1 MTMVQGVVMTMAQD
15 VVMTMAQDVVMTM
28 VQGVVMT
35 MDLDAVTT
43 KTMVHGAEVQMM
55 DPEGMTALDAGT
67 TKVQGEGMRMEED
80 LITGGKVHEA
90 AVVIA
95 TGTEEEAHHLGG
107 LRTTV
112 KNAVEEEEVAGVIVL
127 RVVEAR
133 IQDAMTGAAL
143 TVVTIA
149 TGTEEEAHHLGG
161 SRTTVKNAEEEEVG
175 VTAQLVDVKTDL
187 PGETT
192 DVEVRVAAAVE
203 GLGGVKRTLPL
214 GQTIGAVHLRP
225 KRQLLPVPAEGTM
238 TATGKL
244 SASVKKINLDH
255 SPYVMQVY
263 QTILLSITRAIG
275 SFNGCKIGQVK
286 FPNVLNTP

>member
-1 MTMVQGVVMTMAQD
+1 MMMAQGVVMTMAQD
-15 VVMTMAQDVVMTM
+15 VVMMMAQDVVMTM
-28 VQGVVMT
+28 AQDVVMT

-67 TKVQGEGMRMEED
+67 TMVQGEGMRMEED

-95 TGTEEEAHHLGG
+95 TGTEEEAHHPGG
-107 LRTTV
+107 SRMTV
-112 KNAVEEEEVAGVIVL
+112 KNAVEEEGAGVIVL
-127 RVVEAR
+127 QVVEAR

-149 TGTEEEAHHLGG
+149 TGTEEEAHHPGG

-192 DVEVRVAAAVE
+192 DVEVRVAAAAVE
-203 GLGGVKRTLPL
+203 GLGGVKMTLPL
-214 GQTIGAVHLRP
+214 GQT
-225 KRQLLPVPAEGTM
+225 T
-238 TATGKL
+238 
-244 SASVKKINLDH
+244 
-255 SPYVMQVY
+255 
-263 QTILLSITRAIG
+263 
-275 SFNGCKIGQVK
+275 
-286 FPNVLNTP
+286 

>member
-1 MTMVQGVVMTMAQD
+1 MT
-15 VVMTMAQDVVMTM
+15 
-28 VQGVVMT
+28 
-35 MDLDAVTT
+35 
-43 KTMVHGAEVQMM
+43 
-55 DPEGMTALDAGT
+55 DPDAGT
-67 TKVQGEGMRMEED
+67 TKVQGEGTRMEED

-112 KNAVEEEEVAGVIVL
+112 KNAVEEEGAGVIVL
-127 RVVEAR
+127 QVVEAR

-149 TGTEEEAHHLGG
+149 TGTEEEAHHQGG

-203 GLGGVKRTLPL
+203 GLGGVKRTLPQ
-214 GQTIGAVHLRP
+214 GQTIGAVHLQPR
-225 KRQLLPVPAEGTM
+225 RQLLPVPAEGTM

-244 SASVKKINLDH
+244 SASVKNFNLDH

-275 SFNGCKIGQVK
+275 SFNGC
-286 FPNVLNTP
+286 

>member
-1 MTMVQGVVMTMAQD
+1 MMTMVQGVVMTMAQD
-15 VVMTMAQDVVMTM
+15 VVMMMAQDVVMTM
-28 VQGVVMT
+28 AQGVVMT

-55 DPEGMTALDAGT
+55 DPEGMTDPDAGT

-112 KNAVEEEEVAGVIVL
+112 KNAVEEEEGAGVIVL

-149 TGTEEEAHHLGG
+149 TGTEEEAHHQGG

-203 GLGGVKRTLPL
+203 GLGGVKMTLPL

-225 KRQLLPVPAEGTM
+225 RRQLLPVPAEGTM

-244 SASVKKINLDH
+244 SASVKKI
-255 SPYVMQVY
+255 
-263 QTILLSITRAIG
+263 
-275 SFNGCKIGQVK
+275 
-286 FPNVLNTP
+286 

>member
-1 MTMVQGVVMTMAQD
+1 
-15 VVMTMAQDVVMTM
+15 
-28 VQGVVMT
+28 
-35 MDLDAVTT
+35 
-43 KTMVHGAEVQMM
+43 MVHGAEVQMM
-55 DPEGMTALDAGT
+55 DPEGMTALDAVT

-95 TGTEEEAHHLGG
+95 TGKEEEAHHLGG

-112 KNAVEEEEVAGVIVL
+112 KNAVEEEEGAGVIVL

-143 TVVTIA
+143 TVVTTA
-149 TGTEEEAHHLGG
+149 TGTEEAAHHQGG
-161 SRTTVKNAEEEEVG
+161 SRTTVKNAEEEEEVG

-203 GLGGVKRTLPL
+203 GLGGVKRTLPQ
-214 GQTIGAVHLRP
+214 GQMIGAVHLQPR
-225 KRQLLPVPAEGTM
+225 RQLLPVPAEGTM

-244 SASVKKINLDH
+244 SASVKKFNLDH
-255 SPYVMQVY
+255 SPSYV
-263 QTILLSITRAIG
+263 
-275 SFNGCKIGQVK
+275 
-286 FPNVLNTP
+286 